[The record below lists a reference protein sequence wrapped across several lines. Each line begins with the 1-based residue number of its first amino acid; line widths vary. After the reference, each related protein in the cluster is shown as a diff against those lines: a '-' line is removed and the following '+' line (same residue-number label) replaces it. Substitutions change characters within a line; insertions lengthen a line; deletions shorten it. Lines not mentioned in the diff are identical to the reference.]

1 MKKAIYFLSLLSL
14 IAVGCSKKE
23 VKEEAK
29 KTTDVFKVK
38 IEQAQSK
45 EIDRIYE
52 FSTTV
57 DAAVKNYIASAGG
70 TRIEKI
76 MVEVGDVVRKGQQ
89 LVKMESTQLATSLAQ
104 LDNLKIELE
113 RVKALYQSGGVSKQQ
128 LDQMQM
134 QYDVAKKSAENLK
147 DNIYLTSPING
158 IVTARNF
165 DNGDVAAGQPILQ
178 VMQIN
183 PVKLK
188 INIPESFYNNVKKG
202 MQVKAK
208 TEIFGEEEFAG
219 TVSLI
224 YPTIDPL
231 TRTFTC
237 EVKVN
242 NANSKLKPGMFGRV
256 ELNLG
261 KASTIMVS
269 DKAIVKQSGSND
281 KYVFIEKNG
290 VVEYRKVQ
298 LGRRLE
304 DKIEVINGVEDG
316 ENVVIT
322 GQSKLM
328 DGTKVEVIK

>member
-76 MVEVGDVVRKGQQ
+76 FVEVGDVVKKGQQ

-128 LDQMQM
+128 LDQLQM

-188 INIPESFYNNVKKG
+188 INIPESF
-202 MQVKAK
+202 
-208 TEIFGEEEFAG
+208 
-219 TVSLI
+219 
-224 YPTIDPL
+224 
-231 TRTFTC
+231 
-237 EVKVN
+237 
-242 NANSKLKPGMFGRV
+242 
-256 ELNLG
+256 
-261 KASTIMVS
+261 
-269 DKAIVKQSGSND
+269 
-281 KYVFIEKNG
+281 
-290 VVEYRKVQ
+290 
-298 LGRRLE
+298 
-304 DKIEVINGVEDG
+304 
-316 ENVVIT
+316 
-322 GQSKLM
+322 
-328 DGTKVEVIK
+328 

>member
-23 VKEEAK
+23 VKDETK

-38 IEQAQSK
+38 IEQAQSR

-57 DAAVKNYIASAGG
+57 EAAVKNYITSAGG

-76 MVEVGDVVRKGQQ
+76 FVEVGDVVKKGQQ
-89 LVKMESTQLATSLAQ
+89 LVKMESTQLTTTLAQ
-104 LDNLKIELE
+104 LDNLKVELE
-113 RVKALYQSGGVSKQQ
+113 RIKTLYQSGGVSKQQ

-261 KASTIMVS
+261 KAATIMVS
-269 DKAIVKQSGSND
+269 DKAVVKQSGSND
-281 KYVFIEKNG
+281 KYIFVENNG

-298 LGRRLE
+298 LGRRIE
-304 DKIEVINGVEDG
+304 DKIEIISGIADG

>member
-1 MKKAIYFLSLLSL
+1 MKKAIYFLSIISL
-14 IAVGCSKKE
+14 IAIGCSKKE
-23 VKEEAK
+23 AQETTQ
-29 KTTDVFKVK
+29 KTADVFKVK
-38 IEQAQSK
+38 TELAQSQ

-57 DAAVKNYIASAGG
+57 EAAVKNYITSAGG

-76 MVEVGDVVRKGQQ
+76 MVEVGDVVKKGQQ
-89 LVKMESTQLATSLAQ
+89 LVKMESTQLTTTLAQ

-113 RVKALYQSGGVSKQQ
+113 RIKTLYQSGGVSKQQ

-165 DNGDVAAGQPILQ
+165 DNGDVAASQPILQ

-188 INIPESFYNNVKKG
+188 INIPESFYTNIKKG
-202 MQVKAK
+202 MQVVAK

-237 EVKVN
+237 EVNVKN
-242 NANSKLKPGMFGRV
+242 QNSKLKPGMFGRV

-269 DKAIVKQSGSND
+269 DKAVIKQSGSND
-281 KYVFIEKNG
+281 KYVFVEKNG
-290 VVEYRKVQ
+290 VVEYRKVE
-298 LGRRLE
+298 LGRRIE
-304 DKIEVINGVEDG
+304 DKIEIISGIADG

>member
-76 MVEVGDVVRKGQQ
+76 FVEVGDVVKKGQQ

-128 LDQMQM
+128 LDQLQT
-134 QYDVAKKSAENLK
+134 QYDVAKKSADNLK

-158 IVTARNF
+158 IVTSRNF

-202 MQVKAK
+202 MQVTAK
-208 TEIFGEEEFAG
+208 TEIFGEEEFVG

-261 KASTIMVS
+261 KAATIMVS
-269 DKAIVKQSGSND
+269 DKAVVKQSGSND
-281 KYVFIEKNG
+281 KYIFVENNG

-298 LGRRLE
+298 LGRRIE
-304 DKIEVINGVEDG
+304 DKIEVISGIADG

>member
-76 MVEVGDVVRKGQQ
+76 FVEVGDVVKKGQQ

-128 LDQMQM
+128 LDQLQM

-242 NANSKLKPGMFGRV
+242 NANSKLKPGMFGRL

-261 KASTIMVS
+261 KAATIMVS
-269 DKAIVKQSGSND
+269 DKAVVKQSGSND
-281 KYVFIEKNG
+281 KYIFVENNG

-298 LGRRLE
+298 LGRRIE
-304 DKIEVINGVEDG
+304 DKIEIISGIADG

-328 DGTKVEVIK
+328 NGTKVEVIK

>member
-76 MVEVGDVVRKGQQ
+76 FVEVGDIVKKGQQ

-128 LDQMQM
+128 LDQLQM

-261 KASTIMVS
+261 KAATIMVS
-269 DKAIVKQSGSND
+269 DKAVVKQSGSND
-281 KYVFIEKNG
+281 KYIFVENNG

-298 LGRRLE
+298 LGRRIE
-304 DKIEVINGVEDG
+304 DKIEVISGIADG

>member
-1 MKKAIYFLSLLSL
+1 
-14 IAVGCSKKE
+14 
-23 VKEEAK
+23 
-29 KTTDVFKVK
+29 
-38 IEQAQSK
+38 
-45 EIDRIYE
+45 
-52 FSTTV
+52 
-57 DAAVKNYIASAGG
+57 
-70 TRIEKI
+70 
-76 MVEVGDVVRKGQQ
+76 
-89 LVKMESTQLATSLAQ
+89 
-104 LDNLKIELE
+104 
-113 RVKALYQSGGVSKQQ
+113 
-128 LDQMQM
+128 
-134 QYDVAKKSAENLK
+134 
-147 DNIYLTSPING
+147 
-158 IVTARNF
+158 
-165 DNGDVAAGQPILQ
+165 
-178 VMQIN
+178 MQIN

-188 INIPESFYNNVKKG
+188 INIPESFYNSVKKG
-202 MQVKAK
+202 MQVTAK
-208 TEIFGEEEFAG
+208 TEIFGEEEFLG
-219 TVSLI
+219 TISLI

-304 DKIEVINGVEDG
+304 DKIEVINGVEDR

>member
-76 MVEVGDVVRKGQQ
+76 FVEVGDVVKEGQQ

-128 LDQMQM
+128 LDQLQT
-134 QYDVAKKSAENLK
+134 QYDVAKKSADNLK

-202 MQVKAK
+202 MQVTAK
-208 TEIFGEEEFAG
+208 TEIFGEEEFSG

-261 KASTIMVS
+261 KAATIMVS
-269 DKAIVKQSGSND
+269 DKAVVKQSGSND
-281 KYVFIEKNG
+281 KYIFVENNG
-290 VVEYRKVQ
+290 VVEYRIVQ
-298 LGRRLE
+298 LGRRIE
-304 DKIEVINGVEDG
+304 DKIEVISGIADG

>member
-76 MVEVGDVVRKGQQ
+76 FVEVGDVVKKGQQ

-128 LDQMQM
+128 LDQLQT
-134 QYDVAKKSAENLK
+134 QYDVAKKSADNLK

-202 MQVKAK
+202 MQVTAK
-208 TEIFGEEEFAG
+208 TEIFGEEEFSG

-261 KASTIMVS
+261 KAATIMVS
-269 DKAIVKQSGSND
+269 DKAVVKQSGSND
-281 KYVFIEKNG
+281 KYIFVENNG

-298 LGRRLE
+298 LGRRIE
-304 DKIEVINGVEDG
+304 DKIEIISGIADG

>member
-76 MVEVGDVVRKGQQ
+76 FVEVGDVVKKGQQ

-128 LDQMQM
+128 LDQLQT
-134 QYDVAKKSAENLK
+134 QYDVAKKSADNLK

-202 MQVKAK
+202 MQVTAK

-261 KASTIMVS
+261 KAATIMVS
-269 DKAIVKQSGSND
+269 DKAVVKQSGSND
-281 KYVFIEKNG
+281 KYIFVENNG

-298 LGRRLE
+298 LGRRIE
-304 DKIEVINGVEDG
+304 DKIEVISGIADG
-316 ENVVIT
+316 ENIVIT

>member
-14 IAVGCSKKE
+14 IAIGCSKKE

-76 MVEVGDVVRKGQQ
+76 FVEVGDVVKKGQQ

-128 LDQMQM
+128 LDQLQM

-158 IVTARNF
+158 IITARNF

-202 MQVKAK
+202 MQVTAK

-261 KASTIMVS
+261 KAATIMVS
-269 DKAIVKQSGSND
+269 DKAVVKQSGSND
-281 KYVFIEKNG
+281 KYIFVENNG

-298 LGRRLE
+298 LGRRIE
-304 DKIEVINGVEDG
+304 DKIEVISGIADG

>member
-89 LVKMESTQLATSLAQ
+89 LVKMESTQLTTTLAQ
-104 LDNLKIELE
+104 LDNLKVELE
-113 RVKALYQSGGVSKQQ
+113 RIKTLYQSGGVSKQQ

-261 KASTIMVS
+261 KAATIMVS
-269 DKAIVKQSGSND
+269 DKAVVKQSGSND
-281 KYVFIEKNG
+281 KYIFVENNG

-298 LGRRLE
+298 LGRRIE
-304 DKIEVINGVEDG
+304 DKIEIISGIADG

>member
-76 MVEVGDVVRKGQQ
+76 FVEVGDVVKKGQQ

-128 LDQMQM
+128 LDQLQT
-134 QYDVAKKSAENLK
+134 QYDVAKKSADNLK

-158 IVTARNF
+158 IVTSRNF

-202 MQVKAK
+202 MQVTAK
-208 TEIFGEEEFAG
+208 TEIFGEEEFSG

-261 KASTIMVS
+261 KAATIMVS
-269 DKAIVKQSGSND
+269 DKAVVKQSGSND
-281 KYVFIEKNG
+281 KYIFVENNG

-298 LGRRLE
+298 LGRRIE
-304 DKIEVINGVEDG
+304 DKIEVISGIADG

>member
-23 VKEEAK
+23 VKDETK

-76 MVEVGDVVRKGQQ
+76 FVEVGDVVKKGQQ

-128 LDQMQM
+128 LDQLQM

-165 DNGDVAAGQPILQ
+165 DNGDVAASQPILQ

-188 INIPESFYNNVKKG
+188 INIPESFYTNVKKG

-261 KASTIMVS
+261 KAATIMVS
-269 DKAIVKQSGSND
+269 DKAVVKQSGSND
-281 KYVFIEKNG
+281 KYIFVENNG

-298 LGRRLE
+298 LGRRIE
-304 DKIEVINGVEDG
+304 DKIEIISGIADG

>member
-76 MVEVGDVVRKGQQ
+76 FVEVGDVVKKGQQ
-89 LVKMESTQLATSLAQ
+89 LVKMESTQLATTLAQ
-104 LDNLKIELE
+104 LENLKIELE

-128 LDQMQM
+128 LDQMQT

-165 DNGDVAAGQPILQ
+165 DNGDVSATQPILQ

-188 INIPESFYNNVKKG
+188 INIPESFYNSVKKG
-202 MQVKAK
+202 MQVTAK
-208 TEIFGEEEFAG
+208 TEIFGEEEFLG
-219 TVSLI
+219 TISLI

>member
-1 MKKAIYFLSLLSL
+1 MKKAIFLLS
-14 IAVGCSKKE
+14 IISFMAIGCSKKE
-23 VKEEAK
+23 AQE
-29 KTTDVFKVK
+29 TTQKATEVFKVK
-38 IEQAQSK
+38 TELAQSQ

-52 FSTTV
+52 FSSTV
-57 DAAVKNYIASAGG
+57 DAAVKNYITSAGG

-89 LVKMESTQLATSLAQ
+89 LVKMESTQLATTLAQ

-113 RVKALYQSGGVSKQQ
+113 RIKTLYQSGGVSKQQ

-165 DNGDVAAGQPILQ
+165 DNGDVAASQPILQ

-188 INIPESFYNNVKKG
+188 INIPESFYTNVKKG
-202 MQVKAK
+202 MQVVAK

-237 EVKVN
+237 EVNVKN
-242 NANSKLKPGMFGRV
+242 QNSKLKPGMFGRV

-269 DKAIVKQSGSND
+269 DKAVIKQSGSND
-281 KYVFIEKNG
+281 KYVFVEKNG
-290 VVEYRKVQ
+290 VVEYRKVE
-298 LGRRLE
+298 LGRRIE
-304 DKIEVINGVEDG
+304 DKIEIISGIADG

>member
-128 LDQMQM
+128 LDQLQM

-158 IVTARNF
+158 IITARNF

>member
-76 MVEVGDVVRKGQQ
+76 FVEVGDIVKKGQQ

-128 LDQMQM
+128 LDQLQM

-261 KASTIMVS
+261 KAATIMVS
-269 DKAIVKQSGSND
+269 DKAVVKQSGSND
-281 KYVFIEKNG
+281 KYIFVENNG

-298 LGRRLE
+298 LGRRIE
-304 DKIEVINGVEDG
+304 DKIEIISGIADG

>member
-76 MVEVGDVVRKGQQ
+76 FVEVGDVVKKGQQ

-128 LDQMQM
+128 LDQLQT

-158 IVTARNF
+158 IITARNF

-202 MQVKAK
+202 MQVTAK

-269 DKAIVKQSGSND
+269 DKAVVKQSGSND
-281 KYVFIEKNG
+281 KYIFVENNG

-298 LGRRLE
+298 LGRRIE
-304 DKIEVINGVEDG
+304 DKIEVISGIADG

>member
-76 MVEVGDVVRKGQQ
+76 FVEVGDVVKKGQQ

-128 LDQMQM
+128 LDQLQT
-134 QYDVAKKSAENLK
+134 QYDVAKKSADNLK

-202 MQVKAK
+202 MQVTAK
-208 TEIFGEEEFAG
+208 TEIFGEEEFSG

-261 KASTIMVS
+261 KAATIMVS
-269 DKAIVKQSGSND
+269 DKAVVKQSGSND
-281 KYVFIEKNG
+281 KYIFVENNG

-298 LGRRLE
+298 LGRRIE
-304 DKIEVINGVEDG
+304 DKIEVISGIADG

>member
-76 MVEVGDVVRKGQQ
+76 FVEVGDVVKKGQQ

-128 LDQMQM
+128 LDQLQT
-134 QYDVAKKSAENLK
+134 QYDVAKKSADNLK

-165 DNGDVAAGQPILQ
+165 NNGDVAAGQPILQ

-202 MQVKAK
+202 MQVTAK
-208 TEIFGEEEFAG
+208 TEIFGEEEFSG

-261 KASTIMVS
+261 KAATIMVS
-269 DKAIVKQSGSND
+269 DKAVVKQSGSND
-281 KYVFIEKNG
+281 KYIFVENNG

-298 LGRRLE
+298 LGRRIE
-304 DKIEVINGVEDG
+304 DKIEVISGIADG

>member
-76 MVEVGDVVRKGQQ
+76 FVEVGDVVKKGQQ

-128 LDQMQM
+128 LDQLQT
-134 QYDVAKKSAENLK
+134 QYDVAKKSADNLK

-202 MQVKAK
+202 MQVTAK
-208 TEIFGEEEFAG
+208 TEIFGEEEFSG

-261 KASTIMVS
+261 KAATIMVS
-269 DKAIVKQSGSND
+269 DKAVVKQSGSND
-281 KYVFIEKNG
+281 KYIFVENNG

-298 LGRRLE
+298 LGRRIE
-304 DKIEVINGVEDG
+304 DKIEVISGITDG

>member
-14 IAVGCSKKE
+14 IAIGCSKKE

-76 MVEVGDVVRKGQQ
+76 FVEVGDVVKKGQQ

-128 LDQMQM
+128 LDQLQM

-158 IVTARNF
+158 IITARNF

-261 KASTIMVS
+261 KAATIMVS
-269 DKAIVKQSGSND
+269 DKAVVKQSGSND
-281 KYVFIEKNG
+281 KYIFVENNG

-298 LGRRLE
+298 LGRRIE
-304 DKIEVINGVEDG
+304 DKIEVISGIADG

>member
-76 MVEVGDVVRKGQQ
+76 FVEVGDVVKKGQQ

-261 KASTIMVS
+261 KAATIMVS
-269 DKAIVKQSGSND
+269 DKAVVKQSGSND
-281 KYVFIEKNG
+281 KYIFVENNG

-298 LGRRLE
+298 LGRRIE
-304 DKIEVINGVEDG
+304 DKIEIISGIADG

>member
-23 VKEEAK
+23 VKDETK

-38 IEQAQSK
+38 IEQAQSR

-52 FSTTV
+52 YSTTV
-57 DAAVKNYIASAGG
+57 DAAVKNYISSAGG

-76 MVEVGDVVRKGQQ
+76 FVEVGDVVRKGQQ

-104 LDNLKIELE
+104 LENLKIELE

-128 LDQMQM
+128 LDQMQT

-165 DNGDVAAGQPILQ
+165 DNGDVSATQPILQ

-188 INIPESFYNNVKKG
+188 INIPESFYNSVKKG
-202 MQVKAK
+202 MHVTAK
-208 TEIFGEEEFAG
+208 TEIFGEEEFLG
-219 TVSLI
+219 TISLI

>member
-76 MVEVGDVVRKGQQ
+76 FVEVGDVVKKGQQ

-158 IVTARNF
+158 IITARNF

-261 KASTIMVS
+261 KAATIMVS
-269 DKAIVKQSGSND
+269 DKAVVKQSGSND
-281 KYVFIEKNG
+281 KYIFVENNG

-298 LGRRLE
+298 LGRRIE
-304 DKIEVINGVEDG
+304 DKIEIISGIADG

>member
-23 VKEEAK
+23 VKDETK

-38 IEQAQSK
+38 IEQAQSR

-52 FSTTV
+52 YSTTV

-76 MVEVGDVVRKGQQ
+76 FVEVGDVVKKGQQ

-128 LDQMQM
+128 LDQMQT

-165 DNGDVAAGQPILQ
+165 DNGDVSATQPILQ

-188 INIPESFYNNVKKG
+188 INIPESFYNSVKKG
-202 MQVKAK
+202 MQVTAK
-208 TEIFGEEEFAG
+208 TEIFGEEEFLG
-219 TVSLI
+219 TISLI